1 MSPIRAAQRRRAQS
15 RADARRTILDAS
27 ESLLLEVGHEGFSI
41 RRLVSRCG
49 YSAPSIY
56 HHFGDKTGLIDAL
69 LEERLLRALVAA
81 LRAVP
86 THTDPL
92 EEARGR
98 YQAFA
103 RWGLEH
109 PSEYRLLM
117 EPRGEEARP
126 LPSADEAIALL
137 QTPFERLVA
146 LGRLPAEELE
156 AIGQAAWACLHGLI
170 SLRVIRPDIAW
181 QPDLIERSL
190 DAVIRG
196 WLSPE
201 RAVRPDDAERVDP
214 LASRAGV
221 RPPR

>member
-1 MSPIRAAQRRRAQS
+1 M
-15 RADARRTILDAS
+15 
-27 ESLLLEVGHEGFSI
+27 
-41 RRLVSRCG
+41 
-49 YSAPSIY
+49 
-56 HHFGDKTGLIDAL
+56 
-69 LEERLLRALVAA
+69 
-81 LRAVP
+81 
-86 THTDPL
+86 
-92 EEARGR
+92 
-98 YQAFA
+98 
-103 RWGLEH
+103 
-109 PSEYRLLM
+109 
-117 EPRGEEARP
+117 P

-196 WLSPE
+196 WLRGE
-201 RAVRPDDAERVDP
+201 GAGRAHDAERAETPVS
-214 LASRAGV
+214 LAGV

>member
-1 MSPIRAAQRRRAQS
+1 
-15 RADARRTILDAS
+15 
-27 ESLLLEVGHEGFSI
+27 
-41 RRLVSRCG
+41 
-49 YSAPSIY
+49 
-56 HHFGDKTGLIDAL
+56 
-69 LEERLLRALVAA
+69 
-81 LRAVP
+81 
-86 THTDPL
+86 
-92 EEARGR
+92 
-98 YQAFA
+98 
-103 RWGLEH
+103 
-109 PSEYRLLM
+109 M

-196 WLSPE
+196 WLHGEP
-201 RAVRPDDAERVDP
+201 AVRPDDVPRADP
-214 LASRAGV
+214 LASLAGV